1 MGGQEDDALVPA
13 APSVPLRKIFQ
24 RFWPYTRPYRRW
36 LWVSL
41 LLVAIAPAIDTLT
54 IWLFKI
60 LVDDVLVPRNFGL
73 FLWLVAAYAGLTLL
87 GGLVSFGDDYLS
99 AWISERFLLSLRS
112 SFFRHI
118 QSLSLDF
125 FDRRKLGDII
135 SRLTNDIMSIEE
147 LMLTGVTIGLSAILR
162 LAFFIAAL
170 FYVEWQL
177 ALLALI
183 VAPPFWLLARR
194 FAYLVKQVSRQQRQ
208 RSCSISAVAEES
220 PGNIAL
226 VQAYNREEQEAD
238 RFHRENLGNFQ
249 AEMATAKVEAL
260 FAPLIDILQL
270 AALLIVIVAGAWEL
284 SNGWLT
290 IGGLLVFI
298 AFLSQLYDP
307 VRSLSRLTTV
317 AYAASASAER
327 IVEFLDQRPT
337 VIDPEVPAVLGRA
350 CGSVIFDAVSFRFP
364 GERSD
369 ALSQVSFRVE
379 PGETLALVG
388 PSGSGKSTIAK
399 LLLRFY
405 DPASGQ
411 ILLDG

>member
-13 APSVPLRKIFQ
+13 PPSVPLRKIFQ

-194 FAYLVKQVSRQQRQ
+194 FAYLVKQASRQQRQ
-208 RSCSISAVAEES
+208 RSGSISAVAEES

-238 RFHRENLGNFQ
+238 RFHRESLGNFQ
-249 AEMATAKVEAL
+249 ADMATAKVEAL

-270 AALLIVIVAGAWEL
+270 AALLIVIVAGVWEL

-298 AFLSQLYDP
+298 AFLSQ
-307 VRSLSRLTTV
+307 
-317 AYAASASAER
+317 
-327 IVEFLDQRPT
+327 
-337 VIDPEVPAVLGRA
+337 
-350 CGSVIFDAVSFRFP
+350 
-364 GERSD
+364 
-369 ALSQVSFRVE
+369 
-379 PGETLALVG
+379 
-388 PSGSGKSTIAK
+388 
-399 LLLRFY
+399 
-405 DPASGQ
+405 
-411 ILLDG
+411 